1 MKFAHLADTHLGY
14 RQFGLIEREK
24 DFYEVFGKVIDNI
37 IEEKVDFVIHS
48 GDLFETAKPSPMA
61 LLEFQKGLLKLKGAG
76 IPMYAIAGN
85 HDSVMRKG
93 SIPPQVIF
101 KKMGLKVI
109 SPINTNYM
117 QGDIF
122 IAGLPFYPASQSGVL
137 KSKLV
142 ELSKKASSHE
152 KSILVLHQGV
162 DNYFDYQYELETGD
176 IPDNFN
182 YYALGHIH
190 KYTLTDFG
198 QGKLVYPGS
207 TEVWKTDELKDYHE
221 NGKGFVVVDFEG
233 QKPTVKRVKVD
244 LPREFIRRSIDYNK
258 LESNIAG
265 IKDTIKDFDKK
276 PILIL
281 EINNVDSDTSVIYDM
296 INEELGDLA
305 LMIRPT
311 FNMVDGEIEEIF
323 ARETP
328 VGPKELIT
336 EKLQGYGNSDVNKL
350 AIDLYDLLSR
360 DRLEDAQ
367 EVIDQY
373 YTQHYSSS
381 DENVEF
387 KTEEI
392 EKDETGTEIF
402 ENDSLKEQTVEDTS
416 QDDKK
421 DIQVTFKEVLE

>member
-14 RQFGLIEREK
+14 RQFGLIERER
-24 DFYEVFGKVIDNI
+24 DFYEVFGKVIDKI
-37 IEEKVDFVIHS
+37 IEENVDFVIHS

-117 QGDIF
+117 QGDVF
-122 IAGLPFYPASQSGVL
+122 IAGLPFYPASQSNVL

-142 ELSKKASSHE
+142 ELSKKAASHE

-176 IPDNFN
+176 IPDNFT

-190 KYTLTDFG
+190 KYTETDFG
-198 QGKLVYPGS
+198 KGTLVYPGS
-207 TEVWKTDELKDYHE
+207 TEVWKTDELEDYRE
-221 NGKGFVVVDFEG
+221 NGKGFVVVDMDG
-233 QKPTVKRVKVD
+233 NKPAVKRVKVD
-244 LPREFIRRSIDYNK
+244 LPRQFIKRSIDYTK

-265 IKDTIKDFDKK
+265 IKETIRDLEKP

-281 EINNVDSDTSVIYDM
+281 NINNVDSDTGVIYDR
-296 INEELGDLA
+296 INEELSELS

-311 FNMVDGEIEEIF
+311 FNTVEGEIDNLIIKDDSI
-323 ARETP
+323 
-328 VGPKELIT
+328 GPKELIMQRL
-336 EKLQGYGNSDVNKL
+336 EGYGSNVDKL
-350 AIDLYDLLSR
+350 AVDLYELLSK
-360 DRLEDAQ
+360 DKTEDVQA
-367 EVIDQY
+367 VIEQY
-373 YTQHYSSS
+373 YTQHFGS
-381 DENVEF
+381 DDVEF
-387 KTEEI
+387 TTDNFEREEV
-392 EKDETGTEIF
+392 DTGIF
-402 ENDSLKEQTVEDTS
+402 ESDNIEPMVENEDSEDAT
-416 QDDKK
+416 K